1 MKNSKDR
8 GRSQVKPKGP
18 RSARPKAPLH
28 NPVAIA
34 EDQADLLIAEQRV
47 QERPMKTLDQYLVER
62 GHELAASSMN
72 SPTAS
77 GGTL

>member
-1 MKNSKDR
+1 VAGVVPLSGDERRLDLTMKNSKDR

-34 EDQADLLIAEQRV
+34 EDQADLLIAGARV
-47 QERPMKTLDQYLVER
+47 QEGPMKTLDQYLVER
-62 GHELAASSMN
+62 G
-72 SPTAS
+72 P
-77 GGTL
+77 